1 MAAPL
6 LALPALGKL
15 GVALKGLFAAKK
27 VAGAAGAAKQ
37 LAIPGLTAA
46 TKSAAATGAK
56 QGILGN
62 VKRMAGEGM
71 TAYLG
76 GKPTLG
82 NLGINYGLD
91 AGFGVLSGIQ
101 EPGDLGDKLARGLT
115 TAVSGAAGG
124 MAGVGAFRGLT
135 GRMPGNGMRM
145 GIEALG
151 GFAGDHIGY
160 SAGDQL
166 QRMKNDGLTAWEKE
180 SLRQQME
187 DLYAS
192 GGGDPFLTSNGLG

>member
-1 MAAPL
+1 
-6 LALPALGKL
+6 
-15 GVALKGLFAAKK
+15 
-27 VAGAAGAAKQ
+27 
-37 LAIPGLTAA
+37 
-46 TKSAAATGAK
+46 
-56 QGILGN
+56 
-62 VKRMAGEGM
+62 
-71 TAYLG
+71 
-76 GKPTLG
+76 
-82 NLGINYGLD
+82 
-91 AGFGVLSGIQ
+91 
-101 EPGDLGDKLARGLT
+101 
-115 TAVSGAAGG
+115 
-124 MAGVGAFRGLT
+124 
-135 GRMPGNGMRM
+135 MPGNGMRM